1 MPSSLDLCLGVST
14 LPKVSLSFESWP
26 GMHIVHSETFMSKL
40 VASYFGETF
49 TFFSNAIR
57 ERHPDILFDMNN
69 QRFIRD
75 KYLTQIV
82 GII

>member
-26 GMHIVHSETFMSKL
+26 GMHILHSETFMSKL

-49 TFFSNAIR
+49 TFLPMPSESEYDRSRIFDIR
-57 ERHPDILFDMNN
+57 WKLKFPF
-69 QRFIRD
+69 
-75 KYLTQIV
+75 
-82 GII
+82 